1 MIFKPLFPWWWLAA
15 TLACCLALYVANPND
30 HSWVP
35 ALLGLLFISFFL
47 YVALR
52 GAVAVGKHWV
62 AAYRRN
68 KR

>member
-1 MIFKPLFPWWWLAA
+1 MTFKPSFPWWWLAA

-30 HSWVP
+30 HSLVSGM
-35 ALLGLLFISFFL
+35 LGLLFFSFFL

-52 GAVAVGKHWV
+52 VIVAVGNNWR